1 MPENNQLNSVGYML
15 QNTVFSKI
23 YESLLKYPLH
33 TGIDK
38 KLRFQSMASL
48 YHKYTT
54 MQLPCIYIITAKT
67 VC

>member
-1 MPENNQLNSVGYML
+1 ML

-23 YESLLKYPLH
+23 FESLLKYPLH

-38 KLRFQSMASL
+38 KLPFQSMASL

>member
-1 MPENNQLNSVGYML
+1 ML
-15 QNTVFSKI
+15 QNTNVFSKI

-33 TGIDK
+33 AGIDK
-38 KLRFQSMASL
+38 KLFHQSMASL

-54 MQLPCIYIITAKT
+54 MQLLCIYIITAKN

>member
-1 MPENNQLNSVGYML
+1 ML
-15 QNTVFSKI
+15 QNTNVFSKI

-33 TGIDK
+33 MGIDK
-38 KLRFQSMASL
+38 KLPFQSMESL

-54 MQLPCIYIITAKT
+54 MQLLCIYIITAKT

>member
-1 MPENNQLNSVGYML
+1 ML
-15 QNTVFSKI
+15 QNTNFFSKI
-23 YESLLKYPLH
+23 YERLLKYPLH

-38 KLRFQSMASL
+38 KLLYQSMASL

-54 MQLPCIYIITAKT
+54 MQLLCIYIVTAKT